1 MKYYVYILQ
10 SIPNPENNYVG
21 ITTDL
26 QKRIVKHNEGGSP
39 HTAKYKPWQL
49 KISICFNNK
58 HKAHSFEKYLKSH
71 SGSCFHKKTFL
82 NIKTSYN
89 IPLKS

>member
-21 ITTDL
+21 IRTDL

-39 HTAKYKPWQL
+39 HTAKYKPWQIRTAIYFTD
-49 KISICFNNK
+49 KE
-58 HKAHSFEKYLKSH
+58 KAYNFEKYFKSH
-71 SGSCFHKKTFL
+71 SGCAFTKKHF
-82 NIKTSYN
+82 
-89 IPLKS
+89 